1 MDGTGR
7 QKVNERQNNMKR
19 AVVLSNPSKYEML
32 PRIMRIAALMM
43 IMTAACALSAEV
55 DIDYSHNVIGTGT
68 VMTDF
73 KMGSEDDTLATGRVR
88 GSGEIVNRY
97 AFISNDSEN
106 ISIKDQFLFEET
118 PVIKEAAASDYP
130 QMTMRPV
137 RFRLVGTAWAPRIN
151 LSAQNYSVSSPAAKI
166 Y

>member
-1 MDGTGR
+1 MVMHRTGR
-7 QKVNERQNNMKR
+7 QRVNDRQNKMKR
-19 AVVLSNPSKYEML
+19 AVVLSSPSKYELL
-32 PRIMRIAALMM
+32 PRIMRIAALMI

-73 KMGSEDDTLATGRVR
+73 KMGAEDDTLATGRVR

-106 ISIKDQFLFEET
+106 VSIKDQFLFEET
-118 PVIKEAAASDYP
+118 PVIHEISASAYP
-130 QMTMRPV
+130 QMTMRQV
-137 RFRLVGTAWAPRIN
+137 RFRLVGTVWAPRIN
-151 LSAQNYSVSSPAAKI
+151 LSAQND
-166 Y
+166 

>member
-1 MDGTGR
+1 MVMDRTGR

-19 AVVLSNPSKYEML
+19 AVVLPSPSEYEML

-88 GSGEIVNRY
+88 GSGEVVNRY
-97 AFISNDSEN
+97 AFISNGSEN
-106 ISIKDQFLFEET
+106 VSIKDQFLFEET
-118 PVIKEAAASDYP
+118 PVIKVAAASDYP
-130 QMTMRPV
+130 QMTMRRPV
-137 RFRLVGTAWAPRIN
+137 RFRLVGTSWAPRIN
-151 LSAQNYSVSSPAAKI
+151 LSAQND
-166 Y
+166 